1 MQDLSSAEHGK
12 QTDISASSRDILVN
26 NQKYFSKMKKQ
37 GTTKGW
43 AYILLSMMLIGFALT
58 LLGCKGKEIVTESVR
73 TEYVDRYIHDTIRV
87 DNLTQILDSVRES
100 VIESRRDCVV
110 IVKDTTGNVI
120 NTSQWHFRD
129 TNKELSHE
137 RTKVD
142 STAYYRSIVDSLRR
156 IKKDSTNNTI
166 YIEKELSLWDRM
178 KVKFGGLAFVIVAAT
193 IIYLTWFIKR
203 KDRQNI

>member
-1 MQDLSSAEHGK
+1 
-12 QTDISASSRDILVN
+12 
-26 NQKYFSKMKKQ
+26 MKKQ

-58 LLGCKGKEIVTESVR
+58 LLGCKGKEIVT
-73 TEYVDRYIHDTIRV
+73 TEYKTEYIDRYIHDTIRV
-87 DNLTQILDSVRES
+87 DNLTQILDSIRES

-137 RTKVD
+137 STKVD
-142 STAYYRSIVDSLRR
+142 STAYFRSVIDSLRR
-156 IKKDSTNNTI
+156 IKQDSI
-166 YIEKELSLWDRM
+166 YITKTEQQKLSLWDSI
-178 KVKFGGLAFVIVAAT
+178 KIKFGGLAFVIVAAT

>member
-1 MQDLSSAEHGK
+1 
-12 QTDISASSRDILVN
+12 
-26 NQKYFSKMKKQ
+26 MKKQ
-37 GTTKGW
+37 GTSTGW
-43 AYILLSMMLIGFALT
+43 AYMLLSMMLIGFALT
-58 LLGCKGKEIVTESVR
+58 LIGCKGKQIVTENVR
-73 TEYVDRYIHDTIRV
+73 TEYIDRFVHDTIRI
-87 DNLTQILDSVRES
+87 DNLTQILDSIRES

-120 NTSQWHFRD
+120 NTSQWYFRD